1 MEFLDQTLQAC
12 DAHRD
17 VLLSFPACK
26 QAVLGDGCH
35 LPLCFTT
42 FQHRFC
48 FQGDPNATSPLI
60 VGIETHR
67 TSSGVRPNHPESC
80 LAAGMSRCFRKCARK
95 GPIQA
100 HPSPGRGFQL
110 LPIWAEGCLHNVVF
124 NIPQESF
131 LISVCPIAVG
141 LCVTFGLYSLSVPWL
156 NYISLFRIY
165 CLADWK

>member
-1 MEFLDQTLQAC
+1 MEFLDQSLQAC
-12 DAHRD
+12 DAHGD

-26 QAVLGDGCH
+26 PAALGEGCH
-35 LPLCFTT
+35 LPLCFTI

-48 FQGDPNATSPLI
+48 FQGDPNATLLLI
-60 VGIETHR
+60 IWIETHV

-95 GPIQA
+95 GQIQA

-110 LPIWAEGCLHNVVF
+110 LTIRAEGCLHNVVF

-131 LISVCPIAVG
+131 LISVCPITVG
-141 LCVTFGLYSLSVPWL
+141 LCVAFGLPSTPLAVSAMPQLHLFVL
-156 NYISLFRIY
+156 NL
-165 CLADWK
+165 LPG